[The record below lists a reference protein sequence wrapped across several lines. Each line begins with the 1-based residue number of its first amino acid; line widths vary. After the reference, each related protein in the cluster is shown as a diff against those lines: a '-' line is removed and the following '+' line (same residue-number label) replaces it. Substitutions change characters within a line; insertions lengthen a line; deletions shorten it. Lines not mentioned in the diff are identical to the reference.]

1 MRLKCGNI
9 TLRDAEASDARRL
22 AAWWN
27 DGAVMAHA
35 GFPNGLGTTAEAIA
49 ASLEKDSDGERRRLI
64 LELDGDAIGEMSYRR
79 EGAAADIGIKI
90 CDASKQEKGVGK
102 TALSLLIAEL
112 FRMGFERIVLDT
124 DLDNLRAQH
133 VYERLGFRRL
143 RVNSGSWRDQLGRTR
158 SSVDYEL
165 VPEDFINFAK

>member
-1 MRLKCGNI
+1 MLLKCGNI
-9 TLRDAEASDARRL
+9 TLRDAEASDAARL

-35 GFPNGLGTTAEAIA
+35 GFPNGLGTTAEEIA
-49 ASLEKDSDGERRRLI
+49 SSLEKDRDGERRRLI
-64 LELDGDAIGEMSYRR
+64 IELDGEAIGEMSYRK
-79 EGAAADIGIKI
+79 ESAAADIGIKI
-90 CDASKQEKGVGK
+90 CDASKREKGIGK

-112 FRMGFERIVLDT
+112 FRMGFGKIMLDT
-124 DLDNLRAQH
+124 DLENLRAQH

-143 RVNSGSWRDQLGRTR
+143 RINSGSWRDQLGQVR

-165 VPEDFINFAK
+165 VPEDFISFAE

>member
-1 MRLKCGNI
+1 MLLKCGNI
-9 TLRDAEASDARRL
+9 TLRDAEASDAARL

-35 GFPNGLGTTAEAIA
+35 GFPNGLGTTAEEIA
-49 ASLEKDSDGERRRLI
+49 SSLEKDRDGERRRLI
-64 LELDGDAIGEMSYRR
+64 IELDGEAIGEMSYRK

-90 CDASKQEKGVGK
+90 CDASKREKGIGK

-112 FRMGFERIVLDT
+112 FRMGFGKIVLDT
-124 DLDNLRAQH
+124 DLENLRAQH

-143 RVNSGSWRDQLGRTR
+143 RINSGSWRDQLGQVR
-158 SSVDYEL
+158 SSVYYEL
-165 VPEDFINFAK
+165 VPEDFISFAE